1 MNTIPQ
7 EQLTHKQ
14 IERLAAQRQIYS
26 DAKRIQV
33 VLITLSVPCVI
44 VLTLVAAVF
53 PRFQV
58 FVAFWGIIV
67 TILDIVVFTPRQKLL
82 QEKAAKIQQLF
93 DCDVLQMDW
102 FKLNSG
108 NRPEPETVVEASS
121 RHKRIDPNYSKLQ
134 NWYPVSVGQ
143 LQIHL
148 ARLICQRTNCWW
160 DAQLRRRYAV
170 WGLVTIVGLTVLVFL
185 VGLIGGLTL
194 EKFFL
199 VVLAPLIPAV
209 VLGIRQ
215 YIEHTEAA
223 ARLDS
228 LKESCE
234 GLWSHAI
241 RGRFTP
247 QEVTE
252 ESYKLQNEIYDNRKR
267 NPLIFNWIYRRLRKQ
282 QEEQMN
288 RGAEE
293 LIEEAL
299 RNP

>member
-7 EQLTHKQ
+7 EQLIQKQ

-26 DAKRIQV
+26 DAKRIQG
-33 VLITLSVPCVI
+33 VLIILSVPCVI
-44 VLTLVAAVF
+44 VLTSLAAIFLQLRVY
-53 PRFQV
+53 
-58 FVAFWGIIV
+58 VAFWGIFV
-67 TILDIVVFTPRQKLL
+67 TILDIAIFTPRQKSL

-93 DCDVLQMDW
+93 DCDVMQMDW
-102 FKLNSG
+102 SKLNTG
-108 NRPEPETVVEASS
+108 NRPEPEAIVEASS
-121 RHKRIDPNYSKLQ
+121 RHKNIDPTFSKLQ

-143 LQIHL
+143 LPIHL
-148 ARLICQRTNCWW
+148 ARLICQRCNCWW

-170 WGLVTIVGLTVLVFL
+170 LGLITIVGLTVIVFL

-215 YIEHTEAA
+215 HIEHTEAA
-223 ARLDS
+223 SRLDK
-228 LKESCE
+228 LKERSE
-234 GLWSHAI
+234 GLWNQAI
-241 RGRFTP
+241 KRRLTP

-252 ESYKLQNEIYDNRKR
+252 ESYKLQNEIYDNRRR

>member
-7 EQLTHKQ
+7 EQITQKQ
-14 IERLAAQRQIYS
+14 LDRLAAQRQLYS
-26 DAKRIQV
+26 DAKRIQA

-44 VLTLVAAVF
+44 VLTLLAAVL
-53 PRFQV
+53 PQLRV
-58 FVAFWGIIV
+58 YVAFWGIFV
-67 TILDIVVFTPRQKLL
+67 TLLDIVVFTPQQKSL

-93 DCDVLQMDW
+93 DCDVLQIDW
-102 FKLNSG
+102 SKLNSG
-108 NRPEPETVVEASS
+108 SRPEPEAVVAASS
-121 RHKRIDPNYSKLQ
+121 RHKGIDPNYSKLQ
-134 NWYPVSVGQ
+134 DWYPVSVGQ
-143 LQIHL
+143 LTIHL
-148 ARLICQRTNCWW
+148 ARLICQRCNCWW

-170 WGLVTIVGLTVLVFL
+170 LGLITIVGLTVIVFL

-215 YIEHTEAA
+215 HIEHTEAA
-223 ARLDS
+223 ARLDK
-228 LKESCE
+228 LKERSE
-234 GLWSHAI
+234 ELWNQAI
-241 RGRFTP
+241 RRRLTP

>member
-7 EQLTHKQ
+7 EQLIQKQ

-26 DAKRIQV
+26 DAKSIQS

-44 VLTLVAAVF
+44 VLTLLAAVF
-53 PRFQV
+53 PKLQV
-58 FVAFWGIIV
+58 YVAFWGIFV
-67 TILDIVVFTPRQKLL
+67 TILDIVIFTPRQKLL

-102 FKLNSG
+102 SKLNSG
-108 NRPEPETVVEASS
+108 NRPEPEAIVEASS
-121 RHKRIDPNYSKLQ
+121 RHKNIDPNFSKLQ
-134 NWYPVSVGQ
+134 NWYPVSVCQ
-143 LQIHL
+143 LPIHL
-148 ARLICQRTNCWW
+148 ARLICQRSNCWW
-160 DAQLRRRYAV
+160 DAELRRRYAV
-170 WGLVTIVGLTVLVFL
+170 LGIVTIVGLTVIVFL

-215 YIEHTEAA
+215 HIEHTEAA
-223 ARLDS
+223 VRLDK
-228 LKESCE
+228 LKERSE
-234 GLWSHAI
+234 GLWNQAI
-241 RGRFTP
+241 RRRLTS

-252 ESYKLQNEIYDNRKR
+252 ESYKLQNEIYDNRRR
-267 NPLIFNWIYRRLRKQ
+267 NPLIFNWIYSRLRKQ

>member
-7 EQLTHKQ
+7 EQSIQKQ
-14 IERLAAQRQIYS
+14 IERLAAQREIYS
-26 DAKRIQV
+26 DAKKIQGV
-33 VLITLSVPCVI
+33 VITLSVPCVI
-44 VLTLVAAVF
+44 VLILLAAVF
-53 PRFQV
+53 PKIQV

-67 TILDIVVFTPRQKLL
+67 TLLDIVVFTPRQKSL

-102 FKLNSG
+102 SKLNSG
-108 NRPEPETVVEASS
+108 NRLEPEAVAEASS

-134 NWYPVSVGQ
+134 NWYPVSAGQ
-143 LQIHL
+143 LPIHL
-148 ARLICQRTNCWW
+148 ARLICQRSNCWW

-170 WGLVTIVGLTVLVFL
+170 FGLVTIVGLTVMVFL

-223 ARLDS
+223 ARLDR
-228 LKESCE
+228 LKERSLE
-234 GLWSHAI
+234 LWNEAI
-241 RGRFTP
+241 KGRLNP

-252 ESYKLQNEIYDNRKR
+252 ESYKLQNEIYDNRRR
-267 NPLIFNWIYRRLRKQ
+267 NPLIFNWIYSHLRRQ

-293 LIEEAL
+293 LVEEAL

>member
-7 EQLTHKQ
+7 EQLIQKQ

-26 DAKRIQV
+26 DAKRIQA
-33 VLITLSVPCVI
+33 VLIILSVPCVI
-44 VLTLVAAVF
+44 VLTSLAAVF
-53 PRFQV
+53 PKLRV
-58 FVAFWGIIV
+58 YVAFWGIFI
-67 TILDIVVFTPRQKLL
+67 TILDIVIFTPWQKSL

-93 DCDVLQMDW
+93 DCDVLQIDW
-102 FKLNSG
+102 SKLNSG
-108 NRPEPETVVEASS
+108 SRPEPEAVVEASS
-121 RHKRIDPNYSKLQ
+121 RHKHIDPNYSKLQ

-143 LQIHL
+143 LPIHL
-148 ARLICQRTNCWW
+148 ARLICQRSNCWW

-170 WGLVTIVGLTVLVFL
+170 LGLFTIVGLTVIVFL

-223 ARLDS
+223 IRLDR
-228 LKESCE
+228 LKERSVE
-234 GLWSHAI
+234 LWNQAI
-241 RGRFTP
+241 KGRLTP

-252 ESYKLQNEIYDNRKR
+252 ESYKLQNEIYDNRRR
-267 NPLIFNWIYRRLRKQ
+267 NPLIFNWIYSRLRRQ

-288 RGAEE
+288 RGAED
-293 LIEEAL
+293 LVEEAL